1 MAQIKVLVA
10 DQNRDSRESLKQSLE
25 AMDYQ
30 VLTANDG
37 AAACARCKETHPDIA
52 LVDTRM
58 PKLDAFELLAY
69 IQSYSRKTAVVVLTA
84 GGTVAQAVEAM
95 KLGAADFI
103 EKPADPKTIQLLC
116 REILLRRKLAAGGS
130 VDDFLGLAELARRRN
145 ARLERRI
152 YLKTAM
158 VSDVTR
164 PEPYYEL
171 GKLHESEGNARQAA
185 HYYYTALDARS
196 MFQPAR
202 EALARLGYLDAGPV
216 RQPAPGRAGQS
227 VFLSNIRKTQML

>member
-58 PKLDAFELLAY
+58 PGMAAIELLAY

-116 REILLRRKLAAGGS
+116 REILLPRKLAAGGS
-130 VDDFLGLAELARRRN
+130 VDAFLGLAELARRLN

-158 VSDVTR
+158 VAMS
-164 PEPYYEL
+164 P
-171 GKLHESEGNARQAA
+171 
-185 HYYYTALDARS
+185 ALSRTTSSAS
-196 MFQPAR
+196 FTKA
-202 EALARLGYLDAGPV
+202 
-216 RQPAPGRAGQS
+216 
-227 VFLSNIRKTQML
+227 

>member
-164 PEPYYEL
+164 PE
-171 GKLHESEGNARQAA
+171 RQAA